1 VLYGR
6 IREKYNYIRIVII
19 IETENLSR
27 VFTLG
32 GQDIKALDGVNLKVT
47 KGEFISI
54 IGPSGSGKTT
64 LLNLIGLLEQP
75 SGGTISFEGRDVSK
89 LREGELDNL
98 RLKQMG
104 FIFQTYNLMPTFT
117 ALENV
122 TFPMEITRIPEKE
135 RLERAKTL
143 LERLG
148 LADRMHH
155 KPKELSAGESQRV
168 AIARALANEP
178 LLLLADEPTG
188 NLDSN
193 TTKEITALLQQL
205 NDEYGIAIILVTHD
219 NQVAQ
224 AASRTLRMVDGRLD

>member
-1 VLYGR
+1 MN
-6 IREKYNYIRIVII
+6 EII

-75 SGGTISFEGRDVSK
+75 SGGTVSFEGRDVSK

-104 FIFQTYNLMPTFT
+104 FIFQTFNLMPTFT

>member
-1 VLYGR
+1 MN
-6 IREKYNYIRIVII
+6 EII

-47 KGEFISI
+47 KSEFISI

-75 SGGTISFEGRDVSK
+75 SGGTVSFEGRDVSK

-104 FIFQTYNLMPTFT
+104 FIFQTFNLMPTFT

>member
-1 VLYGR
+1 MN
-6 IREKYNYIRIVII
+6 EII

-54 IGPSGSGKTT
+54 TGPSGSGKTT

-75 SGGTISFEGRDVSK
+75 SGGTVSFEGRDVSK

-104 FIFQTYNLMPTFT
+104 FIFQTFNLMPTFT

>member
-1 VLYGR
+1 MN
-6 IREKYNYIRIVII
+6 EII

-32 GQDIKALDGVNLKVT
+32 GQDIKALDGINLKVT

-54 IGPSGSGKTT
+54 TGPSGSGKTT

-75 SGGTISFEGRDVSK
+75 SGGTVSFEGRDVSK

-104 FIFQTYNLMPTFT
+104 FIFQTFNLMPTFT

>member
-1 VLYGR
+1 MN
-6 IREKYNYIRIVII
+6 EII

-32 GQDIKALDGVNLKVT
+32 GQDIKALDGINLKVT

-54 IGPSGSGKTT
+54 TGPSGSGKTT

-104 FIFQTYNLMPTFT
+104 FIFQTFNLMPTFT

>member
-1 VLYGR
+1 MN
-6 IREKYNYIRIVII
+6 EII

-75 SGGTISFEGRDVSK
+75 SGGTVSFEGRDVSK

>member
-1 VLYGR
+1 MN
-6 IREKYNYIRIVII
+6 EII

>member
-1 VLYGR
+1 MN
-6 IREKYNYIRIVII
+6 EII

-32 GQDIKALDGVNLKVT
+32 GQDIKALDGINLKVT

-75 SGGTISFEGRDVSK
+75 SGGTVSFEGRDVSK

-104 FIFQTYNLMPTFT
+104 FIFQTFNLMPTFT

>member
-1 VLYGR
+1 MN
-6 IREKYNYIRIVII
+6 EII

-54 IGPSGSGKTT
+54 TGPSGSGKTT

-75 SGGTISFEGRDVSK
+75 SGGTVSFEGRDVSK

-104 FIFQTYNLMPTFT
+104 FIFQTFNLMPTFT

-193 TTKEITALLQQL
+193 TTKEITALLQHL